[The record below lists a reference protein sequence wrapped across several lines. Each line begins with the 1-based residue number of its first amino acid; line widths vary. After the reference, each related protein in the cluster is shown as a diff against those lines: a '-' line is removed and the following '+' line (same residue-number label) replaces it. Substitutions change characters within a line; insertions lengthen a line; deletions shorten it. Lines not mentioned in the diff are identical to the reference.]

1 MSKLDEMW
9 AAFEAHKP
17 KRSYA
22 KAWRVMLKERTYD
35 AARAAY
41 YAAPEGS
48 ASASAAE
55 AAWDAVTETTLAAS
69 RAERHAQKAIDA
81 LKRGVKP

>member
-22 KAWRVMLKERTYD
+22 KAWRVMCRERTCHT
-35 AARAAY
+35 ARAVY
-41 YAAPEGS
+41 HAAPYGS
-48 ASASAAE
+48 AAAE
-55 AAWDAVTETTLAAS
+55 AAWSASEAAA
-69 RAERHAQKAIDA
+69 AERYAQEAIDA
-81 LKRGVKP
+81 IKGVKP